1 MARPIHNGIG
11 ANDRAVSGARISES
25 VSSRSWRLYRRAG
38 FSVRVRGEE
47 LRVFDRTH
55 LLCARPIIRGVR
67 RIHRAPVGAL
77 IVGSRRDAYP
87 SLCAKVLNA
96 IMQYKDTIGN
106 SMARVLCSA
115 HTTPSSP
122 DQIFFRRE
130 RKLITESLR
139 SCLDLNPDS

>member
-1 MARPIHNGIG
+1 MLYPAR
-11 ANDRAVSGARISES
+11 RISES
-25 VSSRSWRLYRRAG
+25 VSSRSWHLYRRVG
-38 FSVRVRGEE
+38 FSVCVQGEE

-77 IVGSRRDAYP
+77 IVGPGAYP
-87 SLCAKVLNA
+87 SLCAEVLNA

-122 DQIFFRRE
+122 NQIFFRRE
-130 RKLITESLR
+130 RKLIRELYDHVSL
-139 SCLDLNPDS
+139 LDS